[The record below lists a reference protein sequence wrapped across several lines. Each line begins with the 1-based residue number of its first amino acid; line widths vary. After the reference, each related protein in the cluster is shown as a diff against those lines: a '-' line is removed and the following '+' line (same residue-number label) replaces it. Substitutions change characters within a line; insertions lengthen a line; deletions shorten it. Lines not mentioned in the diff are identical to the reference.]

1 MNSATKT
8 YKNKNFTK
16 RDYECINVVF
26 AVGETAPRG
35 AQWVETSEEIPASMC
50 MIERVAGVAYYGWL

>member
-16 RDYECINVVF
+16 RNYECTNVVF

-35 AQWVETSEEIPASMC
+35 EQWVETSEDPH
-50 MIERVAGVAYYGWL
+50 